1 MLDDVC
7 KVLEG
12 ERKMA
17 NDFVF
22 FEQEEINKETFHLK
36 VTKDHFNQR
45 LKVEDYRGNIDKIS
59 VFIDDLALS
68 NKYAKAIIKTRAE
81 DVPFLIQE
89 GFIFEAVFKRYFNGS
104 DAIAMTK
111 YYEPTR
117 RNSDKWIKEDE
128 ILKNVLILDKNAP
141 SSFVIENFT
150 LRQAKEKDANQLATL
165 YSKVFEIYPTP
176 LNNPNYIKEVM
187 EQGTIFYV
195 ILDETEKIVSSASAE
210 INFVYHNA
218 ELTDCATLPEF
229 RKLGLM
235 KLLLKRLED
244 ELISK
249 GIYCSY
255 SIARALSFGMNAAFH
270 QLGYTYTGRLANNCY
285 IFDKLEDMNV
295 WVKDLSTAK
304 NSSS

>member
-1 MLDDVC
+1 MTTDYI
-7 KVLEG
+7 
-12 ERKMA
+12 
-17 NDFVF
+17 FS
-22 FEQEEINKETFHLK
+22 EQEEINKENLHLK
-36 VTKDHFNQR
+36 ITKDHFNQR
-45 LKVEDYRGNIDKIS
+45 LKVEDYRGNIKSITD
-59 VFIDDLALS
+59 FIDDMCLE
-68 NKYAKAIIKTRAE
+68 NKNAKAIVKTRFE
-81 DVPFLIQE
+81 DVPFFLQE
-89 GFIFEAVFKRYFNGS
+89 GFILEAVFKRYFNGN

-117 RNSDKWIKEDE
+117 RNSDKWVKEDE
-128 ILKNVLILDKNAP
+128 ILKKVLALDKP
-141 SSFVIENFT
+141 TPRFSIPKKLT
-150 LRQAKEKDANQLATL
+150 LRQATESDADQLATL

-176 LNNPNYIKEVM
+176 LNNPDYIKEVM
-187 EQGTIFYV
+187 QQDTVFFV
-195 ILDETEKIVSSASAE
+195 VLDEKEQLISAASAE
-210 INFVYHNA
+210 MNFTYHNA

-235 KLLLKRLED
+235 KLLLKRLEE
-244 ELISK
+244 ELLNR

-295 WVKDLSTAK
+295 WVKDLSAAK

>member
-1 MLDDVC
+1 MT
-7 KVLEG
+7 
-12 ERKMA
+12 
-17 NDFVF
+17 NNYVF
-22 FEQEEINKETFHLK
+22 FEQEEINRENFHLK

-45 LKVEDYRGNIDKIS
+45 LKVEDYRGNIKYITD
-59 VFIDDLALS
+59 FIDDLCLE
-68 NKYAKAIIKTRAE
+68 NKYAKAIVKTRLE

-89 GFIFEAVFKRYFNGS
+89 GFILEAVFKRYFNGN

-117 RNSDKWIKEDE
+117 RNSDKWVKEDE
-128 ILKNVLILDKNAP
+128 ILKKVLVLDKLTP
-141 SSFVIENFT
+141 SFSVPKNYK
-150 LRQAKEKDANQLATL
+150 LRQATDKDAEQLANL

-176 LNNPNYIKEVM
+176 LNNPDYIKEVM
-187 EQGTIFYV
+187 QEDTVFYV
-195 ILDETEKIVSSASAE
+195 ILDEKDQLISAASAE
-210 INFVYHNA
+210 INFTYHNA

-235 KLLLKRLED
+235 KLLLKRLEE

-249 GIYCSY
+249 RIFCSY

-270 QLGYTYTGRLANNCY
+270 QLSYTYTGRLANNCY
-285 IFDKLEDMNV
+285 IFDKVEDMNV

-304 NSSS
+304 NSSL